1 MLLPL
6 QLAISNLDEKSKALW
21 ADWISVWVVSLFVYW
36 QLWRYNK
43 EAVKLRIAHLNSARA
58 GAESLTIMVDDI
70 PCLHKV
76 GTQVTAVTM
85 LAGDVTACE
94 HPG

>member
-1 MLLPL
+1 M
-6 QLAISNLDEKSKALW
+6 W
-21 ADWISVWVVSLFVYW
+21 AVSLFVYW

-58 GAESLTIMVDDI
+58 GTESLTIMVDDI

-76 GTQVTAVTM
+76 STQS
-85 LAGDVTACE
+85 ACCC
-94 HPG
+94 HACWGCDCM

>member
-1 MLLPL
+1 M
-6 QLAISNLDEKSKALW
+6 W
-21 ADWISVWVVSLFVYW
+21 AVSLFVYW

-58 GAESLTIMVDDI
+58 GTESLTIMVDDI

-76 GTQVTAVTM
+76 GTRVAATAMAAWWFAALFLLWRAALMALSCM
-85 LAGDVTACE
+85 LQ
-94 HPG
+94 